1 MDKRDLLEGQ
11 KRPTTGARRG
21 TRYRQHRS
29 GQYLALRPDAAE
41 EERVEE
47 VHAHAILRH
56 QFACVIHA
64 GRWSAR
70 RPPAHA
76 PAPSTPRPLSSI
88 PVPSKAWEWGAMA
101 PAKPRRARLRRLP
114 RRPPVYRV
122 DPFPLRPY
130 RCTQPC
136 LQLHPHQPHSLATVL
151 LWRARHFSVVG
162 ASVVSLASCKTHSV
176 SQPNWQQ
183 YLECGVIVGLSS
195 GPTQRRAER
204 CLQAYVP
211 SSRSAQSRAWSMS
224 VCV

>member
-88 PVPSKAWEWGAMA
+88 PVPSKAWSGAQWLLQSRGGRGFGDCLA
-101 PAKPRRARLRRLP
+101 GPQCTGLT
-114 RRPPVYRV
+114 
-122 DPFPLRPY
+122 PFL
-130 RCTQPC
+130 CVLTDA
-136 LQLHPHQPHSLATVL
+136 HSLACSSIRTSRTALPRSCSGARGISVL
-151 LWRARHFSVVG
+151 SAPPLL
-162 ASVVSLASCKTHSV
+162 SLAS
-176 SQPNWQQ
+176 
-183 YLECGVIVGLSS
+183 E
-195 GPTQRRAER
+195 
-204 CLQAYVP
+204 LQ
-211 SSRSAQSRAWSMS
+211 
-224 VCV
+224 

>member
-114 RRPPVYRV
+114 RRLPVYRV

-151 LWRARHFSVVG
+151 LWRARHFDDPGTSAFSPHNSG
-162 ASVVSLASCKTHSV
+162 MTDSNGQNASVPQHCICTSAFHPFPPLAHRPFWFVSV
-176 SQPNWQQ
+176 
-183 YLECGVIVGLSS
+183 
-195 GPTQRRAER
+195 
-204 CLQAYVP
+204 
-211 SSRSAQSRAWSMS
+211 
-224 VCV
+224 